1 MENHLA
7 ILALFLGVCMSQ
19 LGGSPAQQYWT
30 PANATFY
37 GGGDASGTMGGSC
50 GYGNLYDAGYGT
62 NSTALSAT
70 LYGDGK
76 SCGACYVITCD
87 AYHTQSCKPGT
98 SITVTATNFCPPN
111 WSQPSDNG
119 GWCNPPRQH
128 FDMSQPAWETIA
140 VYQAGFV
147 PIKYARTACPR
158 RNGGIRFSITGH
170 DYFDLVLISNVG
182 GSGAVSAASVK
193 GSNTDWMPMSRNWGS
208 NWQSNG
214 YLTGQSL
221 SFQVQTD
228 DGRSVTAYNVAPA
241 YWKFGDTYTS
251 SVNFY

>member
-7 ILALFLGVCMSQ
+7 ILALFLGLCMSQ
-19 LGGSPAQQYWT
+19 LGGSAAQQYWT

-62 NSTALSAT
+62 SSTALSTT

-98 SITVTATNFCPPN
+98 SITVTATKFCPPN
-111 WSQPSDNG
+111 W
-119 GWCNPPRQH
+119 
-128 FDMSQPAWETIA
+128 
-140 VYQAGFV
+140 
-147 PIKYARTACPR
+147 
-158 RNGGIRFSITGH
+158 
-170 DYFDLVLISNVG
+170 
-182 GSGAVSAASVK
+182 GAVSAAWVK
-193 GSNTDWMPMSRNWGS
+193 GSNTDWLPMSRNWGS

-228 DGRSVTAYNVAPA
+228 DGRNVGEDRHCSSSSREVLLASGGRDMDRLHSLKTKCNIQELRSLLVPPPSQIMQMIRVVGLLESGEATAYSGGGKPRNYLTSCCDAPTA
-241 YWKFGDTYTS
+241 DEWCL
-251 SVNFY
+251 